1 MKLLLKR
8 TDKAKDFTL
17 GELYINGKLFCYTCE
32 DTDRGLRQDMPVATI
47 EKIKVKTATCIPYG
61 KYKVTLDVV
70 SPKYSNPKYKW
81 AQKIG
86 AKVPRLIDVPCYEG
100 VLIHVGNYAKDTDGC
115 LLVGFKKAKNGVL
128 DSTNCFLKLYDILL
142 KDKNNIEI
150 EIV

>member
-1 MKLLLKR
+1 MKLLVKR
-8 TDKAKDFTL
+8 VTKASDFTL
-17 GELYINGKLFCYTCE
+17 GELYIDGKFFCYTCE
-32 DTDRGLRQDMPVATI
+32 DKDRGLTQSMPVSVI

-81 AQKIG
+81 AKKIG
-86 AKVPRLIDVPCYEG
+86 AKVPCLIDVPGYAG
-100 VLIHVGNYAKDTDGC
+100 VLIHVGNTAKDTDGC
-115 LLVGFKKAKNGVL
+115 LLVGFAKSKNGVL
-128 DSTNCFLKLYDILL
+128 QSTACFEKLYSILL

>member
-8 TDKAKDFTL
+8 VTKSKDFTL

-32 DTDRGLRQDMPVATI
+32 DTDRGLKQSMPLETI
-47 EKIKVKTATCIPYG
+47 QKLKVKSVTCIPYG

-81 AQKIG
+81 AAKVG
-86 AKVPRLIDVPCYEG
+86 AKIPRLLNVPGYEG
-100 VLIHVGNYAKDTDGC
+100 VLIHVGNTAKDTDGC
-115 LLVGFKKAKNGVL
+115 VLVGFTKTKNGVGR
-128 DSTNCFLKLYDILL
+128 STDCFLTLYDILSE
-142 KDKNNIEI
+142 DKNNIEL

>member
-8 TDKAKDFTL
+8 VTKAKDFTL
-17 GELYINGKLFCYTCE
+17 GELYIDGKFFCYTCE
-32 DTDRGLRQDMPVATI
+32 DCDRGLRQDMPLSVI
-47 EKIKVKTATCIPYG
+47 QKIKIKSVTCIPCG

-81 AQKIG
+81 AAKIG
-86 AKVPRLIDVPCYEG
+86 AKVPRLIDVPGYIG

-115 LLVGFKKAKNGVL
+115 VLVGFGRTKNSVTR
-128 DSTNCFLKLYDILL
+128 STECFGKLYEILL

>member
-8 TDKAKDFTL
+8 ITKAKEFTL
-17 GELYINGKLFCYTCE
+17 GELYIDGKFFCYTCE
-32 DTDRGLRQDMPVATI
+32 DTDRGLTQSMSLELI
-47 EKIKVKTATCIPYG
+47 QKIKVKTATCIPYG
-61 KYKVTLDVV
+61 KYKITMDVV

-81 AQKIG
+81 AQKYG
-86 AKVPRLIDVPCYEG
+86 AKIPRLLDVPGYVG

-115 LLVGFKKAKNGVL
+115 LLVGFAKAKNGVL
-128 DSTNCFLKLYDILL
+128 RSTECFHKLMEILL

>member
-8 TDKAKDFTL
+8 TTKANDFTL
-17 GELYINGKLFCYTCE
+17 GELYIDGKFFCYTCE
-32 DTDRGLRQDMPVATI
+32 DRDRGLTQSMPLAVI
-47 EKIKVKTATCIPYG
+47 NKIKVASATCIPYG
-61 KYKVTLDVV
+61 KYKITLDVV

-86 AKVPRLIDVPCYEG
+86 SKVPRLIDVPGYKG

-115 LLVGFKKAKNGVL
+115 LLVGSKKAKNGVL

-142 KDKNNIEI
+142 KDKNNLEI